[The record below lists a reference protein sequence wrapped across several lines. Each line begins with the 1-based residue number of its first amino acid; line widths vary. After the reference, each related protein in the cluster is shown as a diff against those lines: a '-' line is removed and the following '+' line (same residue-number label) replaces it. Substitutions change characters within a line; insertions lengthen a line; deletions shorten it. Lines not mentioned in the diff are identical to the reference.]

1 MLQPLADGLKLV
13 IKEIIIP
20 QRANNFLFLFSP
32 YLTFVLSVFGWAVVP
47 FGFGVVCADVNFS
60 LLYLLAVSS
69 LGVYGIMLSG
79 WASNSRY
86 AFMGS
91 LRSAAQMVSYEIPM
105 GFALLGVCVC
115 SGSLNI
121 LTIIGAQAL
130 VST

>member
-1 MLQPLADGLKLV
+1 ML
-13 IKEIIIP
+13 I
-20 QRANNFLFLFSP
+20 
-32 YLTFVLSVFGWAVVP
+32 
-47 FGFGVVCADVNFS
+47 FS